1 MERKSIDNKLME
13 KTKKVQEKKD
23 LFIQFSEEEIQEMGW
38 EENQKLSI
46 KVDEKT
52 GQITLEPFVKMDI
65 DIGEW
70 DREILEFLIA
80 ESCERDI
87 SVNEVINETLI
98 KSLNIYGKLKSK
110 TI

>member
-1 MERKSIDNKLME
+1 MN

-23 LFIQFSEEEIQEMGW
+23 LFIQFSEEEIEEIGW
-38 EENQKLSI
+38 EENQKLSV

-65 DIGEW
+65 DIGDW
-70 DREILEFLIA
+70 PREILEFLIG

-87 SVNEVINETLI
+87 SVNEVINEVLV
-98 KSLNIYGKLKSK
+98 KSLSIYDKSKSK